1 MKVKEE
7 SERAALRLKKTK
19 IMTSGPITARHIEG
33 EEVEVRTD
41 FLFLGSRITM
51 DSDCSHEIRWLL
63 LGRKAMKPRRCA
75 EKLRHYFTNKGL
87 YSQGYGIPSGHAQLW
102 DWDHKE
108 SGMSKNWCFWTKV
121 LEKTPQSP
129 LDSKEIKPVNLKG
142 DQPWI
147 VTRRTDAEA
156 EAPVFGSSDVNRR
169 LIRKV
174 PHAGKDHG
182 QKTRA
187 SENKGVGRHHRCNE
201 RELGQTP
208 GDGEGQGRLVCCGPW
223 GHKDLDTTEWLNS
236 NIDYFIQQ

>member
-1 MKVKEE
+1 
-7 SERAALRLKKTK
+7 
-19 IMTSGPITARHIEG
+19 MTSGPITAWHIEG
-33 EEVEVRTD
+33 GRC
-41 FLFLGSRITM
+41 GSR
-51 DSDCSHEIRWLL
+51 DRFPL
-63 LGRKAMKPRRCA
+63 LGLQNHCGQWLQPWNQMIASWQEGNDKPRWCA

-147 VTRRTDAEA
+147 VTGRTDAEA

-182 QKTRA
+182 QKKRA
-187 SENKGVGRHHRCNE
+187 SEDKGVGRHHSCNE
-201 RELGQTP
+201 HELGQTP

-223 GHKDLDTTEWLNS
+223 GRKDLDTTEWLNN